1 MTHFI
6 CHVERSELANEVET
20 SRNTA
25 CTVICWFLDPST
37 APYGSAQDD
46 IYFFSQDD
54 IIGAIAYDYIIG
66 YSLSLRMTYI
76 FFVQD
81 ALIFF
86 VQDDKYFYVMLRE
99 RKRFETSR
107 NTV

>member
-46 IYFFSQDD
+46 IYFF
-54 IIGAIAYDYIIG
+54 
-66 YSLSLRMTYI
+66 LRMTLLVLLLMITLLGILYH
-76 FFVQD
+76 
-81 ALIFF
+81 LG
-86 VQDDKYFYVMLRE
+86 
-99 RKRFETSR
+99 
-107 NTV
+107 

>member
-1 MTHFI
+1 MYGYTL
-6 CHVERSELANEVET
+6 V
-20 SRNTA
+20 
-25 CTVICWFLDPST
+25 LDPST

-81 ALIFF
+81 
-86 VQDDKYFYVMLRE
+86 DKYFYVMLRE